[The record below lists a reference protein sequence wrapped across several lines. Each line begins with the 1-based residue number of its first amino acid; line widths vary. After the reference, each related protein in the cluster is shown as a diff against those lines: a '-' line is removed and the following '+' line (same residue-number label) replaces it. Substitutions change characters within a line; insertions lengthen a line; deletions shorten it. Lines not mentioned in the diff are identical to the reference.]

1 MRVIKVSRRAK
12 AVTDLLK
19 QAQKEGLIVQSPDG
33 DEFIIAEIDD
43 FHREIELVRQNKKLM
58 RFLDKR
64 GRQTRTFS
72 LAEAKTQLGLNK

>member
-1 MRVIKVSRRAK
+1 MKVIKVSRRAK

-72 LAEAKTQLGLNK
+72 LAEAKTQLSLNK